1 MHITRKFFFFFC
13 FWSDLPFIY
22 AKNTYKCM
30 TNLLTPLC
38 CTSVIFSADSKWD
51 EMKIKNT
58 NNVC

>member
-1 MHITRKFFFFFC
+1 
-13 FWSDLPFIY
+13 
-22 AKNTYKCM
+22 M

>member
-1 MHITRKFFFFFC
+1 MFFFFFC